1 MRPRHNRHCRR
12 LSGELRLATAAVLLL
27 AFPAVMQ
34 AQMAGAPVPAP
45 QTATENAATTTPSKK
60 HPTTSARRRAA
71 TLYVSASK
79 LYESSQFEQ
88 ALTDYQQAAA
98 LDPTNPNYSMAADVA
113 RSHAATALV
122 ESAAKA
128 RLGGDEVGARK
139 ALERAYQ
146 LDPKNPEVTQH
157 LYELADG
164 QATQVVPP
172 LYQKKAS
179 QLGQPE
185 PLLAATALHSFHLR
199 DQPRQLIQQV
209 FRAYGIEP
217 LIDDSVD
224 SVHGPIHFE
233 IDNVSFAVAARA
245 LGLATNTFYVPLDA
259 HRVLVARDTRENRRQ
274 FMREQVETVYLS
286 GLSDTELTD
295 VENLAKNV
303 FGVAQSA
310 KDPATN
316 ALTLRA
322 PEEDLD
328 AFNTN
333 MRGLLAGHNQV
344 VLDTRVIQLAN
355 NNTRNTGVQLPQS
368 ISAFNVYA
376 AEQQILNANQ
386 ALVQQIIS
394 SGLAAP
400 GDTLAI
406 LGILL
411 ASGQVS
417 SSLFQNGL
425 ALFGGGITQSALS
438 PGGPVTLNLNLNSS
452 DSRTLDDI
460 RLRLGDNEAGT
471 INLGTRYPIQT
482 SSYSSLSPS
491 LPNIPGL
498 TGAGASGSLSSLLS
512 SLSGSVPTIPMIQ
525 YQDLGLKL
533 KVTPNVM
540 RNGDVALTVDLS
552 ITALAGSSING
563 NPILNNEASSS
574 IVTLKAGEAVEV
586 ASELDQSETR
596 AISGTPGL
604 SEVPG
609 MSNVIGNNN
618 NMKNYSTLLIIMTP
632 HVVRST
638 QDAGHT
644 PPMLVETAPSQ

>member
-1 MRPRHNRHCRR
+1 M
-12 LSGELRLATAAVLLL
+12 SDGLRLATAAMLLL

-34 AQMAGAPVPAP
+34 PQTAGAAAPAP
-45 QTATENAATTTPSKK
+45 QATTGNAPPATTTPTKK
-60 HPTTSARRRAA
+60 QPTTSARRRAA
-71 TLYVSASK
+71 KLYVSASK
-79 LYESSQFEQ
+79 LYKSGQFEQ
-88 ALTDYQQAAA
+88 AVDEYQQAAA
-98 LDPTNPNYSMAADVA
+98 LDPTNADYSMAADVA

-122 ESAAKA
+122 QVAAKA
-128 RLGGDEVGARK
+128 RLGGDEAAARK
-139 ALERAYQ
+139 ALEHAYQ
-146 LDPKNPEVTQH
+146 LDPQNPEVTQH
-157 LYELADG
+157 IYELSD
-164 QATQVVPP
+164 QQTRQTVPP

-179 QLGQPE
+179 ELGQPE

-199 DQPRQLIQQV
+199 TQPRQLIQQV

-217 LIDDSVD
+217 LMDDSVD

-233 IDNVSFAVAARA
+233 IDNASFAIATRA
-245 LGLATNTFYVPLDA
+245 LGLVTNTFYVPVDA

-286 GLSDTELTD
+286 GLTDTELTD

-322 PEEDLD
+322 PAEDLD

-333 MRGLLAGHNQV
+333 MRGLLAGRNQV
-344 VLDTRVIQLAN
+344 MLEMRLIQLAHN
-355 NNTRNTGVQLPQS
+355 STRNTGVQLPQS

-376 AEQQILNANQ
+376 AEQQILNQNQ

-417 SSLFQNGL
+417 SSIFQNGI

-438 PGGPVTLNLNLNSS
+438 PSGPVTLNLNLNSS
-452 DSRTLDDI
+452 DSRTLDDVQ
-460 RLRLGDNEAGT
+460 LRLSDGEAGT
-471 INLGTRYPIQT
+471 IKLGTRYPIQT
-482 SSYSSLSPS
+482 SSYSSLSPN

-498 TGAGASGSLSSLLS
+498 TGAGSSGSLSSLLS
-512 SLSGSVPTIPMIQ
+512 SLSGSIPTIPMIQ
-525 YQDLGLKL
+525 YQDLGLTL
-533 KVTPNVM
+533 KVTPNVL

-552 ITALAGSSING
+552 ITALAGSSVNG
-563 NPILNNEASSS
+563 NPILNNEASSG
-574 IVTLKAGEAVEV
+574 IVTLKQGEAVEV
-586 ASELDQSETR
+586 ASQLDQQESQ

-609 MSNVIGNNN
+609 MSNVVGNNTN
-618 NMKNYSTLLIIMTP
+618 QKNYSTLLIIMTP

-644 PPMLVETAPSQ
+644 PPMLVETAPAQ